1 MITITRSES
10 GLKNYTVEEYLD
22 FEASAEERHEYNDG
36 EIVTM
41 TGGTPN
47 HNNLASNLMVVLK
60 MGLRGQPFSCFIT
73 DQRLWIPQLNKFT
86 YPDVMVL
93 AQPVDLL
100 TGRSDTV
107 VNPLLIAEVLSL
119 GTRSYDKDAKFAA
132 YRSIASFQEY
142 LLIDQYTVCVE
153 HYAKAD
159 DQQRWIF
166 REYKDLGD
174 RIILSTIPVEVSL
187 ADLYE
192 DIQL

>member
-1 MITITRSES
+1 MLITLSRSES
-10 GLKNYTVEEYLD
+10 GSKNYTADEYLE
-22 FEASAEERHEYNDG
+22 FEVNAEDRHEYNDG
-36 EIVTM
+36 EIIAM

-47 HNNLASNLMVVLK
+47 HNDIASNLMVIFKL
-60 MGLRGQPFSCFIT
+60 GLRGKPFRCFIT

-93 AQPVDLL
+93 AQPVQLL

-107 VNPLLIAEVLSL
+107 INPLLIAEVLSL

-132 YRSIASFQEY
+132 YRSVASFQEY
-142 LLIDQYTVCVE
+142 LLIDQYRVCVE

-159 DQQRWIF
+159 DQQWIF
-166 REYKDLGD
+166 REYQALDD
-174 RIILSTIPVEVSL
+174 RISLSTIALEVSL

-192 DIQL
+192 DIQF

>member
-1 MITITRSES
+1 MMATLTKS
-10 GLKNYTVEEYLD
+10 KFYTSEEYL
-22 FEASAEERHEYNDG
+22 ELEVNAEERHEYANG
-36 EIVTM
+36 EIIAM

-47 HNNLASNLMVVLK
+47 HNDLASNLMVILK
-60 MGLRGQPFSCFIT
+60 VGLRGQPFRCFIT

-93 AQPVDLL
+93 AQPVQLL
-100 TGRSDTV
+100 AGRSDTV
-107 VNPLLIAEVLSL
+107 INPLLIAEVLSL

-153 HYAKAD
+153 HYARAD
-159 DQQRWIF
+159 DQKWIF
-166 REYKDLGD
+166 REYKNLGD
-174 RIILSTIPVEVSL
+174 RITLSTISLEVSL

-192 DIQL
+192 NIQF